1 MLGELGATSSTTTV
15 YCDNQGAKA
24 LAESSRYH
32 QRTKHINVRYHF
44 IRHHI
49 TSGEIQVVWVPTAEQ
64 QADILTK
71 ALGPQV
77 YLPLR
82 DKIMG
87 LTS

>member
-1 MLGELGATSSTTTV
+1 MVIPHAVRKMDASSC
-15 YCDNQGAKA
+15 Y
-24 LAESSRYH
+24 
-32 QRTKHINVRYHF
+32 INVRYHF
-44 IRHHI
+44 IRHHVN
-49 TSGEIQVVWVPTAEQ
+49 SGEIKIDWISTAEQ
-64 QADILTK
+64 QADIMTK